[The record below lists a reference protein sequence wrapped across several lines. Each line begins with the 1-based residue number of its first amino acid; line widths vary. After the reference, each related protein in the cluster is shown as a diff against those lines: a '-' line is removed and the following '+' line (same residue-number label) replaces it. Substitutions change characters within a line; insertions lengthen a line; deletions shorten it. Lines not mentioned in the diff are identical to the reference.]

1 MRRRK
6 SHFWTFQAI
15 LETDFYRP
23 NILNKVEVFWIK
35 MQVIGNI
42 FWSFYFFEVLRCF
55 SILKNPQEILENK
68 FADDDKESLQVLAD
82 QEEDIDQS
90 SQPENKD

>member
-1 MRRRK
+1 
-6 SHFWTFQAI
+6 
-15 LETDFYRP
+15 
-23 NILNKVEVFWIK
+23 

-68 FADDDKESLQVLAD
+68 DKESLQVLAD

-90 SQPENKD
+90 PQPENKD

>member
-1 MRRRK
+1 
-6 SHFWTFQAI
+6 
-15 LETDFYRP
+15 
-23 NILNKVEVFWIK
+23 

-90 SQPENKD
+90 PNRKIRIRWNWMIELQIFIT

>member
-1 MRRRK
+1 MK
-6 SHFWTFQAI
+6 
-15 LETDFYRP
+15 
-23 NILNKVEVFWIK
+23 
-35 MQVIGNI
+35 I
-42 FWSFYFFEVLRCF
+42 FNVSENFFEVLRCF

-90 SQPENKD
+90 PQPENKD

>member
-1 MRRRK
+1 M
-6 SHFWTFQAI
+6 F
-15 LETDFYRP
+15 
-23 NILNKVEVFWIK
+23 
-35 MQVIGNI
+35 
-42 FWSFYFFEVLRCF
+42 F

-90 SQPENKD
+90 PKPENKD